1 MQLNRALLTASWRSW
16 TTSSLDRSGPYW
28 LQWVWTVLFCAA
40 LALFFTVLGFLTYAR
55 ESMGAWRNLLGW
67 GEWYLRNLVVT
78 LCIGALVH
86 LLFDACRTTFATP
99 AALRRWTG
107 WQRTLFFSGVP
118 LLGTLIGWPTGIWL
132 AGGPIRSWT
141 LGAGAAN
148 TIVGVVLLSM
158 LLTFVFHQFF
168 AMKTRELS
176 AERRATEAQLRLL
189 QGQIEPHF
197 LFNTLANVQ
206 ALMDHDLPKA
216 RAMLEAFTD
225 YLRGSLTQLRRD
237 DSAVGMELDLA
248 ESYLRLL
255 QGRMDD
261 RLRFSITADDAAR
274 RVALPPLLLQPL
286 VENAVV
292 HGLEPQLDGGSVQVL
307 ARVEGPHL
315 VLQVRD
321 DGRGLDAAPRPGGPH
336 SHGRQDGNG
345 VALKNIRERLLSR
358 YGARA
363 SLELQAAHPGTL
375 ATLTLPLDDTP
386 TPT

>member
-1 MQLNRALLTASWRSW
+1 MQLDRALLKASWQSW
-16 TTSSLDRSGPYW
+16 ISSSLERSGPYW
-28 LQWVWTVLFCAA
+28 LQWVWTLLFCAA

-78 LCIGALVH
+78 LCIGSVIH
-86 LLFDACRTTFATP
+86 LLFDACRNTFATP
-99 AALRRWTG
+99 AALRRWSG

-118 LLGTLIGWPTGIWL
+118 LLGTLVGWPTGIWL
-132 AGGPIRSWT
+132 AGGPIRDWS
-141 LGAGAAN
+141 LGPGAAN

-206 ALMDHDLPKA
+206 ALMDHDPPKA

-225 YLRGSLTQLRRD
+225 YLRGSLTQLRRE

-248 ESYLRLL
+248 EAYLRLL

-261 RLRFSITADDAAR
+261 RLRFSISADDAAR
-274 RVALPPLLLQPL
+274 RVTLPPLLLQPL

-292 HGLEPQLDGGSVQVL
+292 HGLEPQLDGGTVQVR
-307 ARVEGPHL
+307 ARVEGGQL
-315 VLQVRD
+315 VLEVHD
-321 DGRGLDAAPRPGGPH
+321 DGRGPDAPARPG
-336 SHGRQDGNG
+336 SRAGNG
-345 VALKNIRERLLSR
+345 LALKNIRERLLSR
-358 YGARA
+358 YGHRA
-363 SLELQAAHPGTL
+363 SLQVRAAQPGTL
-375 ATLTLPLDDTP
+375 VTLTLPLDDQP
-386 TPT
+386 SRA